1 MTQGLLRLMP
11 ALISTP
17 VWYCLWLRREG
28 KLTHWDQ
35 LKIVDLGSKSLLH
48 LSKLSSN
55 ARRSNSH
62 LVQSS
67 PSTDDLAVQR
77 FFRSFLFFGKSLACL
92 NDCVFPSFFEITN
105 TRERKKSEAIVLDSI
120 QTIDVKNMHIQDVMG
135 DYSQCTDGTHRL
147 RVACR
152 LSHTDSLSKVIFSP
166 KIWNNCHIRNI
177 NCSFTHAFKL
187 LFPQY
192 ASG

>member
-17 VWYCLWLRREG
+17 VWYCLWLRRER

-77 FFRSFLFFGKSLACL
+77 FFRSFLFWKIISMSKWLRFP
-92 NDCVFPSFFEITN
+92 VFFWNYKYS
-105 TRERKKSEAIVLDSI
+105 REKKIWSNRFRFNSNHWCQKHAYTGRHGRLFP
-120 QTIDVKNMHIQDVMG
+120 MHWW
-135 DYSQCTDGTHRL
+135 YTSTE
-147 RVACR
+147 VACR
-152 LSHTDSLSKVIFSP
+152 LGDIDIQVIFFP

-187 LFPQY
+187 LFLQY